1 MKINLSEKPP
11 HLIETGAIVIPLFQ
25 DENYP
30 PFLKN
35 IDSKCGDIIQAAL
48 RAGEFQGKPNTTEV
62 LHTTL
67 PSKRILLIGLGK
79 KAAYNIDLVRQASAT
94 AVIVLRDMN
103 VLDYTFL
110 ETKLPK
116 TTPEACA
123 QAFAEGTLLG
133 MYKFVDLKTEEP
145 KELKKNIK
153 SATYLC
159 KKSKKLQDAIT
170 RGTVLAEAANYS
182 RTISDTP
189 ANIATPT
196 LIEKEAKKLAQQ
208 HKLKLKIIDKT
219 TAKKLGLNAFL
230 SVSSG
235 STQPPKFIILE
246 YNPKGKKTI
255 VLVGKTITF
264 DAGGI
269 SLKPS
274 RKMWEMKY
282 DKCGG
287 TATLGIIKAAA
298 QLKLPHHIVALIP
311 ATENMPGGSAA
322 RPGDIVKNYSGKTIE
337 ILNTDAE
344 GRLIMSD
351 AIAYSKNYKPSLII
365 DMATLTGS
373 VVVALG
379 SYAAGLLGNNDALA
393 KKMIAAGE
401 RTGERVWQLP
411 LFPEY
416 EAMMESK
423 FADIK
428 NISETSEAGTI
439 TAAAFLKK
447 FVPEKVDWLHL
458 DIAGT
463 SWVTL
468 PMPKPY
474 QGGGAT
480 GFGIRLMIDF
490 LQNLK

>member
-1 MKINLSEKPP
+1 
-11 HLIETGAIVIPLFQ
+11 
-25 DENYP
+25 
-30 PFLKN
+30 
-35 IDSKCGDIIQAAL
+35 
-48 RAGEFQGKPNTTEV
+48 
-62 LHTTL
+62 
-67 PSKRILLIGLGK
+67 
-79 KAAYNIDLVRQASAT
+79 
-94 AVIVLRDMN
+94 
-103 VLDYTFL
+103 
-110 ETKLPK
+110 
-116 TTPEACA
+116 
-123 QAFAEGTLLG
+123 
-133 MYKFVDLKTEEP
+133 
-145 KELKKNIK
+145 
-153 SATYLC
+153 
-159 KKSKKLQDAIT
+159 
-170 RGTVLAEAANYS
+170 
-182 RTISDTP
+182 
-189 ANIATPT
+189 
-196 LIEKEAKKLAQQ
+196 
-208 HKLKLKIIDKT
+208 
-219 TAKKLGLNAFL
+219 
-230 SVSSG
+230 
-235 STQPPKFIILE
+235 
-246 YNPKGKKTI
+246 
-255 VLVGKTITF
+255 
-264 DAGGI
+264 
-269 SLKPS
+269 
-274 RKMWEMKY
+274 
-282 DKCGG
+282 
-287 TATLGIIKAAA
+287 
-298 QLKLPHHIVALIP
+298 
-311 ATENMPGGSAA
+311 MPGGSAA

>member
-1 MKINLSEKPP
+1 MKIQISDKKPEE
-11 HLIETGAIVIPLFQ
+11 IKTGALAIPLFQ
-25 DENYP
+25 DEISP
-30 PFLKN
+30 EAKK
-35 IDSKCGDIIQAAL
+35 IDSKCGGIIQAAL
-48 RAGEFQGKPNTTEV
+48 KSKEFEGKPNTFEA
-62 LHTTL
+62 LHTKL
-67 PSKRILLIGLGK
+67 PSKRILLVGLGK
-79 KAAYNIDLVRQASAT
+79 KDAYTLDCVRQASAT
-94 AVIVLRDMN
+94 AALALRGMN
-103 VLDYTFL
+103 VLDYAFL

-116 TTPEACA
+116 TTPEAQA
-123 QAFAEGTLLG
+123 QTFAEGAVLG
-133 MYKFVDLKTEEP
+133 TYKFVDLKTEEP
-145 KELKKNIK
+145 EELVKNIRT
-153 SATYLC
+153 ATYLC
-159 KKSKKLQDAIT
+159 KSKKIQAAIT
-170 RGTVLAEAANYS
+170 KGTILAECANYS
-182 RTISDTP
+182 RDLSDTP
-189 ANIATPT
+189 ANLATPT
-196 LIEKEAKKLAQQ
+196 HIEREAKSLAKK
-208 HKLKLKIIDKT
+208 HGLKVKTLDKSA
-219 TAKKLGLNAFL
+219 AKKLGLNAFL
-230 SVSSG
+230 SVAVG

-246 YNPKGKKTI
+246 YNPRGKKTI

-287 TATLGIIKAAA
+287 TAVLGIIKAAA
-298 QLKLPHHIVALIP
+298 QLKLPHHIVAIIP
-311 ATENMPGGSAA
+311 ATENMPGGSATK
-322 RPGDIVKNYSGKTIE
+322 PGDIVRNYSGKTIE

-351 AIAYSKNYKPSLII
+351 AIAYAKNYKPSLII

-373 VVVALG
+373 CVVALG
-379 SYAAGLLGNNDALA
+379 SYAAGLLGNNDSLA
-393 KKMIAAGE
+393 RKMIAAGE

-416 EAMMESK
+416 EAMMESN

-428 NISETSEAGTI
+428 NISETGEAGAI

-447 FVPEKVDWLHL
+447 FVPAKTDWLHL

-468 PMPKPY
+468 KNSKPY